1 MNKIIMSRFKFS
13 IIFKRRSYVHMKKL
27 LSLGLFGFIF
37 INILYLI
44 GLKKEF
50 KITGLENNFY
60 KPKFERNI
68 SDEDCYASVPSNSFI
83 DLNLNSKDK
92 ESIKNVCSDKIDWL
106 IINDNA
112 IVIYNYDYL
121 IKSQIIINKCK
132 YSTIEWHLDDFNYKL
147 NDFIEIKNGS
157 KLDTSKEF
165 FYIICDYSYENQKWP
180 FSYEYKTL
188 HARIFSD
195 QQQESNDKQP
205 INVFLLGF
213 DSVSKNYWLNNLP
226 LSSSYLNNHLKA
238 EVLNRYNIVGDGTP
252 ANLIPLL
259 CSINEEDLPN
269 TIKNTENSNY
279 VNEVYPFIWN
289 NFTEYLNYS
298 SLFAEDWPSIGT
310 FQYRM
315 KGMSKPPTRHY
326 MRPVQL
332 FIENEDLDKDCINGR
347 SLLRFNLDYANDFMN
362 KYKSTGFFGFMFL
375 NYYSH
380 DTQDKLS
387 LMDGEIF
394 NFLTRFN
401 NQKAIRDNTIL
412 IILSDHGPRF
422 GSNRE
427 SIRGLLNERNPFFS
441 IYIPELFKKRY
452 KNEYDNFMN
461 NKIQLLTPM
470 DIHKTFLDLINL
482 ELKKDILNGK
492 NKYISPS
499 AISLFDTINYN
510 RTCQDANIDNH
521 WCSCLKRTKLVLDE
535 YLIQAALLFTDY
547 INNNL
552 LKNHL
557 NMCHELHLDQIL
569 NVYLIDSHIS
579 KNKQTKKKINQ
590 DINTQF
596 NLLTEPEV
604 KIDYEEYF
612 FQIKTIPNNAIYE
625 FTMTNELN
633 YLNKHKIKT
642 PLDFVSN
649 IKINKD
655 KISRINMYGNQSD
668 CIKNDYPDLRKYCY
682 CI

>member
-1 MNKIIMSRFKFS
+1 
-13 IIFKRRSYVHMKKL
+13 
-27 LSLGLFGFIF
+27 
-37 INILYLI
+37 
-44 GLKKEF
+44 
-50 KITGLENNFY
+50 
-60 KPKFERNI
+60 
-68 SDEDCYASVPSNSFI
+68 
-83 DLNLNSKDK
+83 
-92 ESIKNVCSDKIDWL
+92 
-106 IINDNA
+106 
-112 IVIYNYDYL
+112 
-121 IKSQIIINKCK
+121 
-132 YSTIEWHLDDFNYKL
+132 
-147 NDFIEIKNGS
+147 
-157 KLDTSKEF
+157 
-165 FYIICDYSYENQKWP
+165 
-180 FSYEYKTL
+180 
-188 HARIFSD
+188 
-195 QQQESNDKQP
+195 
-205 INVFLLGF
+205 
-213 DSVSKNYWLNNLP
+213 
-226 LSSSYLNNHLKA
+226 
-238 EVLNRYNIVGDGTP
+238 
-252 ANLIPLL
+252 
-259 CSINEEDLPN
+259 
-269 TIKNTENSNY
+269 
-279 VNEVYPFIWN
+279 
-289 NFTEYLNYS
+289 
-298 SLFAEDWPSIGT
+298 
-310 FQYRM
+310 
-315 KGMSKPPTRHY
+315 
-326 MRPVQL
+326 
-332 FIENEDLDKDCINGR
+332 
-347 SLLRFNLDYANDFMN
+347 
-362 KYKSTGFFGFMFL
+362 
-375 NYYSH
+375 
-380 DTQDKLS
+380 
-387 LMDGEIF
+387 
-394 NFLTRFN
+394 
-401 NQKAIRDNTIL
+401 
-412 IILSDHGPRF
+412 
-422 GSNRE
+422 
-427 SIRGLLNERNPFFS
+427 
-441 IYIPELFKKRY
+441 
-452 KNEYDNFMN
+452 
-461 NKIQLLTPM
+461 M

-547 INNNL
+547 LNNNL